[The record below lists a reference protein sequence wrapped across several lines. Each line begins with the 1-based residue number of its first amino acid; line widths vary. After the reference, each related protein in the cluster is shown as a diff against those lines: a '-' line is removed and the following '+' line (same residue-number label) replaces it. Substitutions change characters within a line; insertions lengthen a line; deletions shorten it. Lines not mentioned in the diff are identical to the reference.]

1 MIKFF
6 QMYLAFIKQQIKALI
21 EYKLDFAMGMIG
33 LTIFQIGS
41 FLIIFSVFTQ
51 IDSIGGYTF
60 NEILLFYGYSQI
72 LRGIDH
78 IFNDN
83 FWEVAF
89 GSIKSGK
96 FSQYLM
102 RPINPILQIVMEK
115 VQFDGFGEL
124 IIGVIMFVYAKMA
137 LNITFGFKGTI
148 ILIIFSISGLM
159 IYFAIKLICTAISF
173 WTMTSGEFMVVT
185 YEVNSFTKYPL
196 DIYKN
201 KILKLLLTYVLPFAA
216 VSYLPLVYFIRDKKY
231 IGDSLGIHYTWQ
243 YSPVFLALGIAII
256 FLLISL
262 FIWNRG
268 LKHYQPSGH

>member
-21 EYKLDFAMGMIG
+21 EYKLDFAMGIIG

-41 FLIIFSVFTQ
+41 FLILFSVFTQ

-83 FWEVAF
+83 FWEIAF

-96 FSQYLM
+96 FSQYLI

-115 VQFDGFGEL
+115 VQFDGLGEL
-124 IIGVIMFVYAKMA
+124 IIGIIMFVYAKVS
-137 LNITFGFKGTI
+137 LNLTFGFKGTM

-173 WTMTSGEFMVVT
+173 WTMTSGEVMVVT

-201 KILKLLLTYVLPFAA
+201 KMLRLLLTYVLPFAA

-243 YSPVFLALGIAII
+243 YCPVVLALGIAII